1 VGLPAE
7 LWVIQIGIF
16 LNMLGW
22 GAVLSFEVI
31 YLHEWRGFSLGT
43 AGLVVGTVTAVAVAA
58 APAAGPIIDRFGA
71 RLVASGAAVALALGY
86 GGLAFVQEPWQGFLA
101 AAAAGVGNGAFYPSQ
116 SALFASLATREL
128 RPRITA
134 VSRVAANV
142 GFGLGGGLG
151 GLIAAHGLN
160 GFVLLFLGNGLTY
173 LAYVTILVAVVREV
187 ARPEPLRGGYR
198 LVVRDRAFLWLAS
211 INVALIGVGWGVFSW
226 VVPPFAQTEVGA
238 SSQLIGLLL
247 VANAGTVVLAQLP
260 IVRLA
265 EGRRR
270 ASAIA
275 AAALAFVVACL
286 LVAGG
291 AILDFRLAAVSLVA
305 AAVIVGI
312 GECFYTAVLMPLVAD
327 LAPVALLG
335 RYMAAIQLS
344 WWLGLALAPT
354 VGTQLLALW
363 PPLALLAG
371 AVLAAAAGLAAG
383 VLERELPE
391 ASRMTPRPRT
401 PTPA

>member
-1 VGLPAE
+1 V
-7 LWVIQIGIF
+7 
-16 LNMLGW
+16 
-22 GAVLSFEVI
+22 
-31 YLHEWRGFSLGT
+31 
-43 AGLVVGTVTAVAVAA
+43 
-58 APAAGPIIDRFGA
+58 
-71 RLVASGAAVALALGY
+71 
-86 GGLAFVQEPWQGFLA
+86 
-101 AAAAGVGNGAFYPSQ
+101 
-116 SALFASLATREL
+116 
-128 RPRITA
+128 
-134 VSRVAANV
+134 
-142 GFGLGGGLG
+142 
-151 GLIAAHGLN
+151 
-160 GFVLLFLGNGLTY
+160 
-173 LAYVTILVAVVREV
+173 
-187 ARPEPLRGGYR
+187 
-198 LVVRDRAFLWLAS
+198 
-211 INVALIGVGWGVFSW
+211 
-226 VVPPFAQTEVGA
+226 
-238 SSQLIGLLL
+238 
-247 VANAGTVVLAQLP
+247 
-260 IVRLA
+260 
-265 EGRRR
+265 
-270 ASAIA
+270 